1 MSYAVYGLQRANAS
15 GWLEASWDVFWGRRP
30 TEPLTRGHVT
40 HNMCAQLGV
49 SMANI
54 TLSVDEKTVN
64 RAREAAQ
71 AMGTS
76 LNQLVREHIER
87 LAGADQRAAEHTAYE
102 ARVAAAKGRLN
113 GWKFD
118 RDEANARG

>member
-1 MSYAVYGLQRANAS
+1 
-15 GWLEASWDVFWGRRP
+15 
-30 TEPLTRGHVT
+30 
-40 HNMCAQLGV
+40 
-49 SMANI
+49 MANL
-54 TLSVDEKTVN
+54 TLSVDEKTIA

-76 LNQLVREHIER
+76 LNQLVRDHIER
-87 LAGADQRAAEHTAYE
+87 LSGADQRESDHDAFE
-102 ARVAAAKGRLN
+102 ARAIAGKGRLN

>member
-1 MSYAVYGLQRANAS
+1 
-15 GWLEASWDVFWGRRP
+15 
-30 TEPLTRGHVT
+30 
-40 HNMCAQLGV
+40 
-49 SMANI
+49 MANI
-54 TLSVDEKTVN
+54 TLSVDEKIVN

-87 LAGADQRAAEHTAYE
+87 LAGADQRAADHKAYE
-102 ARVAAAKGRLN
+102 ARAAAAKGQLK

-118 RDEANARG
+118 REEANARG

>member
-1 MSYAVYGLQRANAS
+1 
-15 GWLEASWDVFWGRRP
+15 
-30 TEPLTRGHVT
+30 
-40 HNMCAQLGV
+40 
-49 SMANI
+49 MANL
-54 TLSVDEKTVN
+54 TLSVDENTIA

-87 LAGADQRAAEHTAYE
+87 LAGAGQRVAEHRAYE
-102 ARVAAAKGRLN
+102 ARAVAAKGALR

-118 RDEANARG
+118 REEANARG

>member
-1 MSYAVYGLQRANAS
+1 
-15 GWLEASWDVFWGRRP
+15 
-30 TEPLTRGHVT
+30 
-40 HNMCAQLGV
+40 
-49 SMANI
+49 MANL
-54 TLSVDEKTVN
+54 TLSVDEKIIG
-64 RAREAAQ
+64 RARDAAQ

-87 LAGADQRAAEHTAYE
+87 LSGADQRQADHDAFE
-102 ARVAAAKGRLN
+102 ARAIAGKGRLN

>member
-1 MSYAVYGLQRANAS
+1 
-15 GWLEASWDVFWGRRP
+15 
-30 TEPLTRGHVT
+30 
-40 HNMCAQLGV
+40 
-49 SMANI
+49 MANL
-54 TLSVDEKTVN
+54 TLSVDEKIIG
-64 RAREAAQ
+64 RARDAAQ

-87 LAGADQRAAEHTAYE
+87 LSGADQREADHDAFE
-102 ARVAAAKGRLN
+102 ARAIAGKGRLN